1 MTTIL
6 LVRASPRGD
15 SFSRKLAGEVVARL
29 QQVHPGAQL
38 IDRDLAAAPPPHPD
52 LAFYDAILSRDLPEA
67 VRAETLA
74 YSEVLI
80 GELEAAD
87 WVVIGTPMNN
97 FTVPS
102 TLKAWIDY
110 IVRIRRTFNSTPQG
124 KLGLLKDRPLIVAT
138 ASGGY
143 AGDTPPGQ
151 PDFLTPYLTAI
162 LGCIGLKQ
170 IAFVRLEGT
179 ARGPE
184 AVERAWLGARAWI
197 DQRLPL
203 PVTAA
208 L

>member
-6 LVRASPRGD
+6 LVRASPRSE

-29 QQVHPGAQL
+29 QQLHPGARL
-38 IDRDLAAAPPPHPD
+38 IDRDLAAAPPAHPD
-52 LAFYDAILSRDLPEA
+52 LAFYDAILSRELPEA
-67 VRAETLA
+67 TREAMLA

-124 KLGLLKDRPLIVAT
+124 KVGLLRDRPVIVAT

-143 AGDTPPGQ
+143 AGDVPPGQ

-170 IAFVRLEGT
+170 IEFVRLEGT

-184 AVERAWLGARAWI
+184 AVERGRAQARQAI
-197 DQRLPL
+197 DRLLPL
-203 PVTAA
+203 PATA
-208 L
+208 

>member
-6 LVRASPRGD
+6 VVRASPRTE

-29 QQVHPGAQL
+29 QRLHPGARL
-38 IDRDLAAAPPPHPD
+38 IDRDLAAAPPAHPD
-52 LAFYDAILSRDLPEA
+52 LAFYDAILSRELPDAAREA
-67 VRAETLA
+67 MLA
-74 YSEVLI
+74 YSEALI

-124 KLGLLKDRPLIVAT
+124 KVGLLHDRPVIVAT
-138 ASGGY
+138 ASGGH
-143 AGDTPPGQ
+143 AGDVPPGQ

-162 LGCIGLKQ
+162 LGCIGLQ
-170 IAFVRLEGT
+170 QVEFVRLEGT

-184 AVERAWLGARAWI
+184 AIERAWAGARSWI
-197 DQRLPL
+197 DRRLPL
-203 PVTAA
+203 RVTV
-208 L
+208 